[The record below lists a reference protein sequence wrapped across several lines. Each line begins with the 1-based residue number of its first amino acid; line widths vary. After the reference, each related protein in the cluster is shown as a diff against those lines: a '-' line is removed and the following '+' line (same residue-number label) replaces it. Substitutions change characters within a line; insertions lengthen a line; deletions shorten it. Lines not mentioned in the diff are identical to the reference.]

1 MDVQQFI
8 SEVKTVLQEKYG
20 LSDETADLLLKKYA
34 LEGFLRN
41 LRDKYPLT
49 PDQTADT
56 LIDGLI
62 SFYSKK
68 TDVRGEEA
76 GL

>member
-41 LRDKYPLT
+41 LKDKYPLT
-49 PDQTADT
+49 ADQTADA
-56 LIDGLI
+56 IVDGLI

-68 TDVRGEEA
+68 TDVRGEKV
-76 GL
+76 

>member
-41 LRDKYPLT
+41 LKDKYPLT

-68 TDVRGEEA
+68 TDVRGEKV
-76 GL
+76 

>member
-34 LEGFLRN
+34 RESLLRN
-41 LRDKYPLT
+41 LKDKYPLT
-49 PDQTADT
+49 ADQTADT

-62 SFYSKK
+62 SFNSKK

-76 GL
+76 

>member
-1 MDVQQFI
+1 MDVQQFT

>member
-20 LSDETADLLLKKYA
+20 LSYETADLLLKKYA

-41 LRDKYPLT
+41 LRDNYPLT

-68 TDVRGEEA
+68 TDVRGEKV
-76 GL
+76 

>member
-41 LRDKYPLT
+41 LRDNYPLT